1 MRRGTTPTYILDLSQ
16 VDTSR
21 IADICLAF
29 EQDGN
34 ELNLH
39 MSEGRIEIGENSGY
53 ATLTQE
59 ETNAERQ
66 QKQLPPGLIPP
77 FHPYVFSLQFPAFRP
92 VYQAD
97 SNRLMIPECA
107 DFVNK
112 NAMIL

>member
-39 MSEGRIEIGENSGY
+39 MSEGRIEIGENYEVNIQFKVS
-53 ATLTQE
+53 
-59 ETNAERQ
+59 AEQFIRQ
-66 QKQLPPGLIPP
+66 T
-77 FHPYVFSLQFPAFRP
+77 A
-92 VYQAD
+92 
-97 SNRLMIPECA
+97 
-107 DFVNK
+107 
-112 NAMIL
+112 

>member
-39 MSEGRIEIGENSGY
+39 MSEGRIEIGETSGY

-59 ETNAERQ
+59 ETNAFAKGRVRRQ
-66 QKQLPPGLIPP
+66 VKVKFDDGTVRSTDIEKET
-77 FHPYVFSLQFPAFRP
+77 
-92 VYQAD
+92 VYD
-97 SNRLMIPECA
+97 VIHEEVL
-107 DFVNK
+107 
-112 NAMIL
+112 